1 MQPRT
6 RSTRSQMWGSYPNY
20 FKQGLVELAIDQL
33 RKAMRRRSEQ
43 IRAANCVQA
52 PVLAAA
58 K

>member
-1 MQPRT
+1 
-6 RSTRSQMWGSYPNY
+6 MWGSYPNY
-20 FKQGLVELAIDQL
+20 FMEGLVELAIDQL